1 MTRTVAAGLLIV
13 ACSVHAGAVA
23 AGPVVDDARLAGRF
37 VSGLGRIVDAGVEAG
52 PSATLDA
59 EAAAERLAA
68 AEGERIRLPSPAT
81 PCSLSPDRGL
91 YEAVMPAVVVVG
103 SIYKCGKCNDWH
115 MGGMASGWL
124 LAADG
129 LVVTNHHVLGREPGH
144 RFGVMTASG
153 EVYPITDIVAADA
166 AGDAAVL
173 RIDTG
178 GRDLPF
184 LALGPAP
191 ECGAA
196 VTVISHPAGRFYCL
210 TEGVVSRYHRQ
221 QLGGPEAGAAASPG
235 SEPARAAD
243 AVVWM
248 SVTADYAVGS
258 SGGPV
263 FNAAGEVVGMVSRT
277 FSSRPGRRPRGGPAS
292 EQMVFKDCVSLDTL
306 QRLCDTVR

>member
-1 MTRTVAAGLLIV
+1 
-13 ACSVHAGAVA
+13 
-23 AGPVVDDARLAGRF
+23 
-37 VSGLGRIVDAGVEAG
+37 
-52 PSATLDA
+52 
-59 EAAAERLAA
+59 
-68 AEGERIRLPSPAT
+68 
-81 PCSLSPDRGL
+81 
-91 YEAVMPAVVVVG
+91 
-103 SIYKCGKCNDWH
+103 
-115 MGGMASGWL
+115 
-124 LAADG
+124 
-129 LVVTNHHVLGREPGH
+129 
-144 RFGVMTASG
+144 
-153 EVYPITDIVAADA
+153 VAADA

-196 VTVISHPAGRFYCL
+196 VTVISHPVGRFYCL